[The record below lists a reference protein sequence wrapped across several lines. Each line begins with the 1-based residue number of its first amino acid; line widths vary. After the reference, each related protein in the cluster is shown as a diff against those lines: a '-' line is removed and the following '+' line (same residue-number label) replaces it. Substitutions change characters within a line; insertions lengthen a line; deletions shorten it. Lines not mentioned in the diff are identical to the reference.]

1 MKMVGDFILSDLLAF
16 SALKSER
23 PNYTY
28 AYVGIHLHLM
38 PMFALVSI
46 FI

>member
-28 AYVGIHLHLM
+28 AYVGIHLRRKMLRL
-38 PMFALVSI
+38 LVSI